1 MDSVADVQL
10 GTYWIFGWIMNL
22 WTALSYIGEISFS
35 AFIGLYISSFPMD
48 TIHSA
53 ATVIFLVVLYDP
65 WTKKLRRLYNKVNK
79 LKMAQ

>member
-1 MDSVADVQL
+1 
-10 GTYWIFGWIMNL
+10 MNL